1 MQALGKC
8 YNGAVIIS
16 VIGPSGSGKG
26 TQAKILADKLGI
38 PSVSLGEL
46 MREEKEAGTKLGLKL
61 ATYTDQGK
69 FVPSNLLAEILATRL
84 DNPDCR
90 KGFILDGTPRK
101 IEDIAL
107 MDKVLDPHHQQID
120 LVVHLD
126 TLEETTLSRIQQR
139 IYATLEKG
147 KKVRDDEALEAV
159 KVRLAEYNLR
169 IADILDYYS
178 KRGELARVDNEGP
191 VEEVSEAV
199 WQAVSSKLNL

>member
-1 MQALGKC
+1 M
-8 YNGAVIIS
+8 VISI
-16 VIGPSGSGKG
+16 IGPSGSGKG
-26 TQAKILADKLGI
+26 TQAKILAERLGI
-38 PSVSLGEL
+38 PTISLGEL

-69 FVPSNLLAEILATRL
+69 FVPSDLLAEILATRL

-107 MDKVLDPHHQQID
+107 MDKVLAPHRQQTD

-126 TLEETTLSRIQQR
+126 TSQQTTLSRIQQR

-147 KKVRDDEALEAV
+147 EKVRDDETLEAV
-159 KVRLAEYNLR
+159 KIRLAEYNRR
-169 IADILDYYS
+169 IVAILEYYQ
-178 KRGELARVDNEGP
+178 KLGKLARVDNGGT

-199 WQAVSSKLNL
+199 WHAVSSKLNL